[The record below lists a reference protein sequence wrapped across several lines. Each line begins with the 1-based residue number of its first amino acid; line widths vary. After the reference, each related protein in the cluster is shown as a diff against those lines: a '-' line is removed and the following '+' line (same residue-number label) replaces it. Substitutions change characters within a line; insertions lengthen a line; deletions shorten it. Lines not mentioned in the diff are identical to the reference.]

1 MISGLT
7 DGLLTGEGDGQ
18 NNDYRYD
25 AEQGQHNKYQVE
37 EQVDGFVCTVKLLK
51 ARLVI
56 GFGVIVLPPYIIAP
70 SGSIR
75 RTIQLAIRIVAH
87 PRTDCTNA
95 VRCHP
100 YGGGFQLFI
109 HHDIDGGRHV
119 EQRIGVSRDLIEQTE
134 IGVKYAPY
142 GQDEHHDDHQL
153 EHGQCNESRL
163 RQIEAPSITAAS

>member
-56 GFGVIVLPPYIIAP
+56 GFGVIVLPPYIIAL

-95 VRCHP
+95 AADAIPTVAVFNCL
-100 YGGGFQLFI
+100 YTMTSMVVATLNS
-109 HHDIDGGRHV
+109 
-119 EQRIGVSRDLIEQTE
+119 EL
-134 IGVKYAPY
+134 
-142 GQDEHHDDHQL
+142 
-153 EHGQCNESRL
+153 ESRV
-163 RQIEAPSITAAS
+163 T